1 MTMSAFDVLA
11 LDRGDLR
18 KLPLH
23 LRKTNLAR
31 LMARRPEGIFVSD
44 FELGQIGPTY
54 SAISA
59 VAPTRFCGTMSVSGL
74 GLGCQ
79 MAIYRLL
86 RNSPLKP
93 EEISRLEAAYEQAL
107 RTLCVKERDDP
118 LTEMIAKKIIK
129 IAKTGIH
136 DPTQIAAR
144 VIKELGIP

>member
-1 MTMSAFDVLA
+1 
-11 LDRGDLR
+11 
-18 KLPLH
+18 
-23 LRKTNLAR
+23 
-31 LMARRPEGIFVSD
+31 
-44 FELGQIGPTY
+44 
-54 SAISA
+54 
-59 VAPTRFCGTMSVSGL
+59 MSVSGL

-129 IAKTGIH
+129 IAKIGIH

-144 VIKELGIP
+144 VIKELVIP

>member
-1 MTMSAFDVLA
+1 
-11 LDRGDLR
+11 
-18 KLPLH
+18 
-23 LRKTNLAR
+23 
-31 LMARRPEGIFVSD
+31 
-44 FELGQIGPTY
+44 
-54 SAISA
+54 
-59 VAPTRFCGTMSVSGL
+59 MSVSGL
-74 GLGCQ
+74 GLDCQ

>member
-1 MTMSAFDVLA
+1 MPSRHVT
-11 LDRGDLR
+11 GG
-18 KLPLH
+18 
-23 LRKTNLAR
+23 N
-31 LMARRPEGIFVSD
+31 
-44 FELGQIGPTY
+44 ELVPQFSVGEQG
-54 SAISA
+54 S
-59 VAPTRFCGTMSVSGL
+59 CGTMCVSGL